1 MAKAFTMSGGSGGSD
16 SAIDYTGS
24 YNILPSNYDKT
35 IPSNSRLTQ
44 DLTILGDINLQ
55 SSNIRKGK
63 NIFNVEGSLNA
74 VENVGG
80 VGTAYLTVDAP
91 IQITK
96 IDETYVEKTIG
107 EVNPIVDSQSPQL
120 RGNDNDE
127 VLSKK
132 IIGNDVYTI
141 TLETRDGQTGVI
153 QDYDLLLTFYV
164 NNTRIK
170 QIDNIAQIGYSGTLS
185 QISRTTT
192 VNPETGEIAL
202 AIGIITSTTGNDYL
216 YYYQTCD
223 ITGDNLTTT
232 SLPSSSNWQKIE
244 LQTNYYNNQYI
255 TSFMVTSNSSTT
267 FCLYT
272 FDGQKWSN
280 YATIP
285 ESVGGNRLIYG
296 EDGNYYIVDPKLYY
310 DASVADWINVTKYSW
325 TNKVYEKGV
334 YQVDLYSGGSKP
346 GYNAEG
352 SILSISIDEDGNVY
366 ILYTDTAPNEYSN
379 LGTYTG
385 EVKFNS
391 SFTGAINDVKV
402 LSHGLTTKF
411 GASWLDKRTHSMTY
425 SCLRGVIKVDRL
437 FNMILYY
444 VSSQYTFYISI
455 FKPAYW
461 SEDRIL
467 WYGVASDNPFIFYDN
482 SVITTKTIT
491 TPTFTATIE
500 EV

>member
-16 SAIDYTGS
+16 SAVDYTGS

-44 DLTILGDINLQ
+44 DLTILGDVNLQ
-55 SSNIRKGK
+55 SPNIRKGK
-63 NIFNVEGSLNA
+63 NIFDVEGSLNA
-74 VENVGG
+74 VESVGG
-80 VGTAYLTVDAP
+80 VGTAYLTVDTP
-91 IQITK
+91 IQITSV
-96 IDETYVEKTIG
+96 DETYVEKTIG
-107 EVNPIVDSQSPQL
+107 EVNPVVDSQLP
-120 RGNDNDE
+120 R
-127 VLSKK
+127 LSYGILSRK
-132 IIGNDVYTI
+132 IVGNDVYTI
-141 TLETRDGQTGVI
+141 TLEARDGQTGVI
-153 QDYDLLLTFYV
+153 QEYDYLLTFYV

-185 QISRTTT
+185 QINRTTT
-192 VNPETGEIAL
+192 VNPETGEIAIVL
-202 AIGIITSTTGNDYL
+202 GLITSTTGDSYL

-232 SLPSSSNWQKIE
+232 SISSPATWQNIE

-255 TSFMVTSNSSTT
+255 VSFMIASSSSTT

-280 YATIP
+280 DATIS
-285 ESVGGNRLIYG
+285 EVVTGNHLIYG
-296 EDGNYYIVDPKLYY
+296 EDGNYYVIDQKLYY
-310 DASVADWINVTKYSW
+310 DTSEGNWINVTKYSW

-346 GYNAEG
+346 GYGNQG
-352 SILSISIDEDGNVY
+352 SILTASIDEDSNVY
-366 ILYTDTAPNEYSN
+366 LLYTDTAPNEYSN
-379 LGTYTG
+379 LGVYTG

-391 SFTGAINDVKV
+391 SFTNIINDAKV
-402 LSHGLTTKF
+402 LSHGLTTEL

-425 SCLRGVIKVDRL
+425 SCLRGVVKADRL

-444 VSSQYTFYISI
+444 VSGQNTLYTGI

-467 WYGVASDNPFIFYDN
+467 WYGTDQYDGLIFYDN
-482 SVITTKTIT
+482 SVIATKTIT

>member
-44 DLTILGDINLQ
+44 DLTILGDVNLQ

-74 VENVGG
+74 VESVGG
-80 VGTAYLTVDAP
+80 VGTAYLTVDTP
-91 IQITK
+91 IQITQ

-107 EVNPIVDSQSPQL
+107 EVNPIVDSQLP
-120 RGNDNDE
+120 R
-127 VLSKK
+127 LSYGILSRK
-132 IIGNDVYTI
+132 IVGNDVYTI
-141 TLETRDGQTGVI
+141 TLESRDGQTGVI
-153 QDYDLLLTFYV
+153 QEYDYLLTFYV

-192 VNPETGEIAL
+192 VNPETGEIAIAL
-202 AIGIITSTTGNDYL
+202 GLITSITGDNYL

-223 ITGDNLTTT
+223 ITGDKLTTT

-255 TSFMVTSNSSTT
+255 TSFMITSNSSTT

-280 YATIP
+280 YAMIT
-285 ESVGGNRLIYG
+285 EDVTGNRLIYG
-296 EDGNYYIVDPKLYY
+296 EDGNYYIIDPRLYY
-310 DASVADWINVTKYSW
+310 DANVANWINVTKYSW

-346 GYNAEG
+346 GYNVEG
-352 SILSISIDEDGNVY
+352 SILSISIDEDSNVY
-366 ILYTDTAPNEYSN
+366 IIYTDTAPSEYNN
-379 LGTYTG
+379 LGVYTG

-391 SFTGAINDVKV
+391 SFTNMINDVKV
-402 LSHGLTTKF
+402 LSHGLTTEL
-411 GASWLDKRTHSMTY
+411 GTSWLDKRTHSMTY

-444 VSSQYTFYISI
+444 ISSQNTFYPDI

-467 WYGVASDNPFIFYDN
+467 WYGTDTNDGLIFYDN
-482 SVITTKTIT
+482 SVIATKTIT

>member
-44 DLTILGDINLQ
+44 DLTILGDVNLQ

-74 VENVGG
+74 VESVGG
-80 VGTAYLTVDAP
+80 VGTAYLTVDTP
-91 IQITK
+91 IQITSV
-96 IDETYVEKTIG
+96 DETYVERTIG
-107 EVNPIVDSQSPQL
+107 EVNPVVDSQLP
-120 RGNDNDE
+120 R
-127 VLSKK
+127 LSYGILSRK
-132 IIGNDVYTI
+132 IVGNDVYTI
-141 TLETRDGQTGVI
+141 TLEARDGQTGVI
-153 QDYDLLLTFYV
+153 QEYDYLLTFYV
-164 NNTRIK
+164 NSTRIK
-170 QIDNIAQIGYSGTLS
+170 QIDNIAQIKYSGTLS
-185 QISRTTT
+185 QINRTTT
-192 VNPETGEIAL
+192 VNPETGEIA
-202 AIGIITSTTGNDYL
+202 IGLSLITSTTGDNYL

-232 SLPSSSNWQKIE
+232 SLPSSPNWQQIE
-244 LQTNYYNNQYI
+244 LQTNYYNNRYI
-255 TSFMVTSNSSTT
+255 TSFMITFSSSTT

-285 ESVGGNRLIYG
+285 EVVTGNHLIYG
-296 EDGNYYIVDPKLYY
+296 EDGNYYVIEPRLYY
-310 DASVADWINVTKYSW
+310 DTSVANWINVTKYSW

-346 GYNAEG
+346 GYNVEG
-352 SILSISIDEDGNVY
+352 SILSVSIDEDSNVY
-366 ILYTDTAPNEYSN
+366 ILYTDTAPSEYNN
-379 LGTYTG
+379 LGVYTG

-391 SFTGAINDVKV
+391 SFTNIINDVKV
-402 LSHGLTTKF
+402 LSYGLTTEL

-425 SCLRGVIKVDRL
+425 SCLRGVIKVDRS

-444 VSSQYTFYISI
+444 VSSQNTLYIGI

-467 WYGVASDNPFIFYDN
+467 WYGTDLNDGFIFYDN